1 MNTVLKITLPVLVL
15 AAGVATTVALIRAR
29 SEIATRV
36 PQRAIPLVRVIE
48 VVREDV
54 RLQVESQGTVA
65 PRVSGTILPQV
76 QGAIVWTND
85 SWANGGFFE
94 KDEPLLRIDSRDY
107 ELAKANVVS
116 EIARARVRLAREI
129 EEADIARREWEA
141 LGKTLGGSPESPEKP
156 SPLLLREPQLA
167 EARAALAAAEAAL
180 DRADLDL
187 ERTEIKA
194 PYAGRIREV
203 LADFGDYVRTGST
216 LARIYAIDYV
226 EVRLPIADREL
237 PFLSLPLAYRGET
250 QASDDIGPEVSLTAR
265 FAGRTRGPWKGRIVR
280 TEGEIS
286 PRSRMVHAIA
296 RVEDPYGRREPD
308 VPPLAVGL
316 FVQAEILGKDL
327 HNVAVLPR
335 HALRGENRVL
345 IVEKIDSSEAIES
358 NDATSGDQRWW
369 LRLRRVEVVRRHGSD
384 VVVKLDGSEITEGD
398 RLCISPLE
406 IFTDGM
412 SVRIAEESTGR

>member
-116 EIARARVRLAREI
+116 EIARARVRLAREL

-286 PRSRMVHAIA
+286 PRSRMVHA
-296 RVEDPYGRREPD
+296 
-308 VPPLAVGL
+308 VGL